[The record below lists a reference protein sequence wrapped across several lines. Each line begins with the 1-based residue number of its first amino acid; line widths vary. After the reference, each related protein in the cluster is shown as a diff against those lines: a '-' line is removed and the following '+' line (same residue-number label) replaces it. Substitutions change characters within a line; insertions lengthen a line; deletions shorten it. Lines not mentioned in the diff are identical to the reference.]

1 MNTNQSSPGNT
12 YKPGKSES
20 AYESPEMIMLGGF
33 SELTMYLRTGQI
45 SERRRPM
52 RGDRIG
58 PH

>member
-1 MNTNQSSPGNT
+1 MNTNQSSLGNT
-12 YKPGKSES
+12 YKPGKPES

-33 SELTMYLRTGQI
+33 SELTMYLISGQI
-45 SERRRPM
+45 NERRRPS